1 MKIIIIKV
9 SKRKMINRMRQRTNL
24 RKNKSRPLKRI
35 LILKRILNK
44 TKNKMKMKRIQLL
57 KMMKKYF
64 LLVNVRLCMDRCRP
78 PRPQAPAT
86 NAIRKN
92 ASNSLLMKIKLIIT
106 IVQME
111 AYIIQM
117 LRNVGRVRMNSGA
130 GLSSVEL
137 MVPPNAPLMR
147 KISQFRK
154 VKQRSIIHAPP
165 ARPLYQT
172 ANLASIKNRSATSAS
187 QIICFKIL
195 KIALTALQAVL
206 SVVKRGI
213 IVKSVI
219 RGFGS
224 IVVASALGMCRVTH
238 SDLLMVKSSTG
249 KYKTVKV
256 VGLKLRVEWNTN
268 FMGSGVRFVVIK
280 LQMRLP
286 MYFARVLDCRM
297 AMRR

>member
-9 SKRKMINRMRQRTNL
+9 SKRKMMNRMRQRTNL
-24 RKNKSRPLKRI
+24 RKNKSRPLKRNQ
-35 LILKRILNK
+35 NK

-64 LLVNVRLCMDRCRP
+64 LLVNVRLCMYRCRR

-106 IVQME
+106 IVLME

-147 KISQFRK
+147 KIS
-154 VKQRSIIHAPP
+154 
-165 ARPLYQT
+165 
-172 ANLASIKNRSATSAS
+172 
-187 QIICFKIL
+187 
-195 KIALTALQAVL
+195 
-206 SVVKRGI
+206 
-213 IVKSVI
+213 
-219 RGFGS
+219 
-224 IVVASALGMCRVTH
+224 
-238 SDLLMVKSSTG
+238 
-249 KYKTVKV
+249 
-256 VGLKLRVEWNTN
+256 
-268 FMGSGVRFVVIK
+268 
-280 LQMRLP
+280 
-286 MYFARVLDCRM
+286 
-297 AMRR
+297 